1 MYYSN
6 LIYNVKRNSNNEKL
20 INMSS
25 KCIVPLILCG
35 GSGSRLWPLSRE
47 SYPKQFLSIKND
59 DKYSLLQK
67 TLRRISSLKN
77 LKKPIFVCNEEHRFI
92 VAEQIRKLNIKDFI
106 ILLEPFGRNTA
117 PAITLGALKSLELEE
132 DPTLLVLSSDHE
144 INNQE
149 KFISVVEKGLK
160 FAEQNKLVTFG
171 VIPTKPEVGYG
182 YIKSKEPLVNNVDGF
197 AIDSFIE
204 KPDLE
209 TAKKFLKDNRFTW
222 NSGIFMF
229 NSQKIIKEINK
240 FKPRILVSCSN
251 SIKKSIFDLDFQRL
265 DKTSFEACEDIS
277 IDVAVME
284 KTSEGIVI
292 PLDAGWS
299 DVGSWEAVWETSKK
313 DLDGN
318 YKEGKVIIEGTKNSY
333 LRSEDRLIVGVDLN
347 NLIVI
352 DTKDAILI
360 SDKKSSQKVKNIV
373 NNLKGNKIPEA
384 KSHSKIY
391 RPWGNFLTVVEEKRW
406 KVKLIQVK
414 PGGKLSLQM
423 HHHRSEH
430 WVVVKGT
437 AKIELDNVVK
447 ILSENQSIYIPL
459 GSKHR
464 LSNPGK
470 ISLTLIEVQS
480 GSYVGEDDILRF
492 EDIYGRSK

>member
-1 MYYSN
+1 MSN
-6 LIYNVKRNSNNEKL
+6 
-20 INMSS
+20 

-35 GSGSRLWPLSRE
+35 GSGTRLWPLSRE
-47 SYPKQFLSIKND
+47 SYPKQFLSIKKE

-67 TLRRISSLKN
+67 TLQRISSLKN
-77 LKKPIFVCNEEHRFI
+77 LRKPIFVCNEKHRFI
-92 VAEQIRKLNIKDFI
+92 VAEQIRELNIEDFI

-117 PAITLGALKSLELEE
+117 PAITLGALKSLEEEE

-144 INNQE
+144 INNEE
-149 KFISVVEKGLK
+149 KFISSIEKGLI
-160 FAEQNKLVTFG
+160 FAEKNKLVTFG
-171 VIPTKPEVGYG
+171 VIPTTPETGYG
-182 YIKSKEPLVNNVDGF
+182 YIKSKKPFVANLEGF

-209 TAKKFLKDNRFTW
+209 TAKKFIKDNRFTW

-229 NSQKIIKEINK
+229 NSKKIIKEINK
-240 FKPRILVSCSN
+240 FKPKILVSCRN
-251 SIKKSIFDLDFQRL
+251 TIKKSILDLDFQRL
-265 DKTSFEACEDIS
+265 DKTSFKACENIS

-347 NLIVI
+347 NLIIV

-360 SDKKSSQKVKNIV
+360 SDKKSSQKVKKIV
-373 NNLKGNKIPEA
+373 NNLKVNKIPEA
-384 KSHSKIY
+384 KFHSKIY
-391 RPWGNFLTVVEEKRW
+391 RPWGNFLTVVEGNRW

-464 LSNPGK
+464 LSNPGT
-470 ISLTLIEVQS
+470 ISLSLIEVQS
-480 GSYVGEDDILRF
+480 GSYVGEDDIVRF